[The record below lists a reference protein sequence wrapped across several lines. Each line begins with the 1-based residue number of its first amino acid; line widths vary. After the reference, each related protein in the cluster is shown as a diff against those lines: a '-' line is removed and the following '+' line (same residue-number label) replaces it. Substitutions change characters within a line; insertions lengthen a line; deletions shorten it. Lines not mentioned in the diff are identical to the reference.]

1 MATEKYIRSFTSEKR
16 ANKAIKRAEK
26 LNVSTDRIET
36 LTVGLF
42 EVTFYCTQEE
52 LNKIIR

>member
-36 LTVGLF
+36 LTAGLF